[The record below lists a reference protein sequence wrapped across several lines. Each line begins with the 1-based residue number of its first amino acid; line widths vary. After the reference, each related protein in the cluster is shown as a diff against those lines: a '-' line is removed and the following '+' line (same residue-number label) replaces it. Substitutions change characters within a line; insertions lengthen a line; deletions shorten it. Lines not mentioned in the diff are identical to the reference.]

1 LCDEAEYLKSKFT
14 NMNKLL
20 SPAPV
25 WPESGLAFVRIVVGI
40 FMVLHGFEIFDRE
53 LMKSYLTWMSAPLSM
68 IYIGKAAELIA
79 GILLTIG
86 LFTRLASIILTGT
99 MLYISLFVGKGRI
112 WYEDQHPFMFV
123 LFGILFFFL
132 GAGRFSVDYL
142 LFKKK

>member
-1 LCDEAEYLKSKFT
+1 
-14 NMNKLL
+14 MNKLL

-79 GILLTIG
+79 GMLLTIG

-132 GAGRFSVDYL
+132 GAGRFSVDHL

>member
-1 LCDEAEYLKSKFT
+1 
-14 NMNKLL
+14 MNKLL

-79 GILLTIG
+79 GMLLTIG

-132 GAGRFSVDYL
+132 GPGRFSVDHL

>member
-1 LCDEAEYLKSKFT
+1 
-14 NMNKLL
+14 MNKLL